1 MKKFLTK
8 RNIYIGLFA
17 ILYITV
23 ALVSLIH
30 SFAFFGLANDNAMSI
45 MLGTTFEIGQA
56 AVLLSILTSKKD
68 RSRIMPWC
76 LMILLTAVQVLGN
89 VYSSYKYLM
98 THSTGDLRFF
108 KEPIFIWTTLPDAQA
123 TVIITYIVGAILP
136 IVALC
141 MTSMVS
147 NYIEDTSNEDIEDT
161 SNEDIEDTSN
171 EDIEDTSNE
180 NIDGNSK
187 LEKNPTE
194 VPKDYNDIEGP
205 AEEPTKE
212 TIEEAEEP
220 AKETIEELEE
230 PIEKPIEESIEES
243 KESAK
248 ETIEEVEEPAVKP
261 IKATPKSKFLNL

>member
-161 SNEDIEDTSN
+161 SNK
-171 EDIEDTSNE
+171 
-180 NIDGNSK
+180 NIDDNNK

-194 VPKDYNDIEGP
+194 VPKDYNG
-205 AEEPTKE
+205 
-212 TIEEAEEP
+212 IEE
-220 AKETIEELEE
+220 TEE
-230 PIEKPIEESIEES
+230 PIEEPIEESKEPIEQVEEPVEKPIEESKEPIEEP
-243 KESAK
+243 
-248 ETIEEVEEPAVKP
+248 IEEVEEQVVEP

>member
-147 NYIEDTSNEDIEDT
+147 NYIEDTSNEDTDD
-161 SNEDIEDTSN
+161 NN
-171 EDIEDTSNE
+171 
-180 NIDGNSK
+180 K
-187 LEKNPTE
+187 LEKQPTE
-194 VPKDYNDIEGP
+194 VPKDYNNIEVP
-205 AEEPTKE
+205 TEEPTKE
-212 TIEEAEEP
+212 PIEES
-220 AKETIEELEE
+220 KE
-230 PIEKPIEESIEES
+230 PIEEPIEESIG
-243 KESAK
+243 
-248 ETIEEVEEPAVKP
+248 EVEEPVVEP

>member
-147 NYIEDTSNEDIEDT
+147 NYIEDTSNEDTDD
-161 SNEDIEDTSN
+161 N
-171 EDIEDTSNE
+171 
-180 NIDGNSK
+180 K
-187 LEKNPTE
+187 LEKHPTE
-194 VPKDYNDIEGP
+194 VPKDYNNIEGP
-205 AEEPTKE
+205 T
-212 TIEEAEEP
+212 EEP
-220 AKETIEELEE
+220 AKETIEESKEPIEEVEE
-230 PIEKPIEESIEES
+230 PIEKPIEESKEPIEEP
-243 KESAK
+243 
-248 ETIEEVEEPAVKP
+248 IEEVEEPAVEP

>member
-56 AVLLSILTSKKD
+56 AVLLSILTSKRD

-147 NYIEDTSNEDIEDT
+147 NYIEDTSNEDADD
-161 SNEDIEDTSN
+161 NN
-171 EDIEDTSNE
+171 
-180 NIDGNSK
+180 K
-187 LEKNPTE
+187 LEKHPTE
-194 VPKDYNDIEGP
+194 VPKDYNDIEVP

-212 TIEEAEEP
+212 TIEESNGP
-220 AKETIEELEE
+220 IEESKEPIEEVEE
-230 PIEKPIEESIEES
+230 PIEKPIERVEEPV
-243 KESAK
+243 E
-248 ETIEEVEEPAVKP
+248 ETIEEVEEPAVEP

>member
-147 NYIEDTSNEDIEDT
+147 NYIEDTSNENIEDT
-161 SNEDIEDTSN
+161 SNEDA
-171 EDIEDTSNE
+171 
-180 NIDGNSK
+180 IDNNK
-187 LEKNPTE
+187 LEKHLTE
-194 VPKDYNDIEGP
+194 VPKDYNDIEVP
-205 AEEPTKE
+205 TEEPTKE
-212 TIEEAEEP
+212 TIEDSNG
-220 AKETIEELEE
+220 
-230 PIEKPIEESIEES
+230 PIEDSNGPIEESKEPIEES

-248 ETIEEVEEPAVKP
+248 ETIEEVEEPAVEP

>member
-171 EDIEDTSNE
+171 E
-180 NIDGNSK
+180 NIDDNNK
-187 LEKNPTE
+187 LEKHPTE
-194 VPKDYNDIEGP
+194 VPKDYNNVEGP
-205 AEEPTKE
+205 TEEPTKE
-212 TIEEAEEP
+212 TIE
-220 AKETIEELEE
+220 
-230 PIEKPIEESIEES
+230 KPIEESKEPIEEP
-243 KESAK
+243 
-248 ETIEEVEEPAVKP
+248 IEEVEEPVVEP

>member
-147 NYIEDTSNEDIEDT
+147 NYIEGTSNEDTDD
-161 SNEDIEDTSN
+161 NN
-171 EDIEDTSNE
+171 
-180 NIDGNSK
+180 K
-187 LEKNPTE
+187 LEKHPTE
-194 VPKDYNDIEGP
+194 VPKDYNNIEGP
-205 AEEPTKE
+205 TEEPTK
-212 TIEEAEEP
+212 
-220 AKETIEELEE
+220 
-230 PIEKPIEESIEES
+230 ESIEES
-243 KESAK
+243 KEPLEESK
-248 ETIEEVEEPAVKP
+248 EPIEKQIEESKEPIEESKELIEEPIGEVEEPVVEP

>member
-147 NYIEDTSNEDIEDT
+147 NYIEDTSNEDTDD
-161 SNEDIEDTSN
+161 NN
-171 EDIEDTSNE
+171 
-180 NIDGNSK
+180 K
-187 LEKNPTE
+187 LEKHPTE
-194 VPKDYNDIEGP
+194 VPKDYNDIEVP

-212 TIEEAEEP
+212 TIEES
-220 AKETIEELEE
+220 KETIEESNG
-230 PIEKPIEESIEES
+230 PIEEVE
-243 KESAK
+243 KP
-248 ETIEEVEEPAVKP
+248 IEEVEEPVKDVIEEVEEP
-261 IKATPKSKFLNL
+261 VVEPTKATPKSKFLNL

>member
-147 NYIEDTSNEDIEDT
+147 NYIEDTSNEDTYD
-161 SNEDIEDTSN
+161 NN
-171 EDIEDTSNE
+171 
-180 NIDGNSK
+180 K
-187 LEKNPTE
+187 LEKHPTE
-194 VPKDYNDIEGP
+194 VPKDYNNIEGP
-205 AEEPTKE
+205 TEEPTKE
-212 TIEEAEEP
+212 TIEES
-220 AKETIEELEE
+220 IEESKE
-230 PIEKPIEESIEES
+230 PIEKPIEEPIEET
-243 KESAK
+243 KEPIEK
-248 ETIEEVEEPAVKP
+248 PIEEPIEEVEEPVVEP

>member
-147 NYIEDTSNEDIEDT
+147 NYIEDTSNEDTDD
-161 SNEDIEDTSN
+161 NN
-171 EDIEDTSNE
+171 
-180 NIDGNSK
+180 K
-187 LEKNPTE
+187 LEKHPTE
-194 VPKDYNDIEGP
+194 VPKDYNNIEGP
-205 AEEPTKE
+205 TEEPTKE
-212 TIEEAEEP
+212 TIEES
-220 AKETIEELEE
+220 IEESKE
-230 PIEKPIEESIEES
+230 PIEETKEPVEKPIEETKEPVEKPIEES
-243 KESAK
+243 KEQV
-248 ETIEEVEEPAVKP
+248 VEP
-261 IKATPKSKFLNL
+261 IKATTKSKFLNL

>member
-147 NYIEDTSNEDIEDT
+147 NYIEDTSNEDTDD
-161 SNEDIEDTSN
+161 NN
-171 EDIEDTSNE
+171 
-180 NIDGNSK
+180 K
-187 LEKNPTE
+187 LEKHPTE
-194 VPKDYNDIEGP
+194 VPKDYNDIEVP

-212 TIEEAEEP
+212 TIEESKEQIEEP
-220 AKETIEELEE
+220 
-230 PIEKPIEESIEES
+230 IEES
-243 KESAK
+243 KEP
-248 ETIEEVEEPAVKP
+248 IEEVEEPVKDVIEDVEEP
-261 IKATPKSKFLNL
+261 VVESIKATPKSKFLNL

>member
-147 NYIEDTSNEDIEDT
+147 NYIEDTSNEDTDD
-161 SNEDIEDTSN
+161 NN
-171 EDIEDTSNE
+171 
-180 NIDGNSK
+180 K
-187 LEKNPTE
+187 LEKHPTE
-194 VPKDYNDIEGP
+194 VPKDYNNIEGP
-205 AEEPTKE
+205 TEEPTKE
-212 TIEEAEEP
+212 TIEEP
-220 AKETIEELEE
+220 NG
-230 PIEKPIEESIEES
+230 PIEESKEPIEES
-243 KESAK
+243 KESTK
-248 ETIEEVEEPAVKP
+248 ETIEEVEEPAVEP

>member
-147 NYIEDTSNEDIEDT
+147 NYIEDTSNEDTD
-161 SNEDIEDTSN
+161 D
-171 EDIEDTSNE
+171 
-180 NIDGNSK
+180 NSK

-194 VPKDYNDIEGP
+194 VPKDYNNIEVP
-205 AEEPTKE
+205 TEEPTKE
-212 TIEEAEEP
+212 TIEEAKEP
-220 AKETIEELEE
+220 IEETIEEAEE
-230 PIEKPIEESIEES
+230 PIEKPIEESEEPIEEAE
-243 KESAK
+243 ESA
-248 ETIEEVEEPAVKP
+248 VEP

>member
-147 NYIEDTSNEDIEDT
+147 NYIEDTSNEDTD
-161 SNEDIEDTSN
+161 D
-171 EDIEDTSNE
+171 
-180 NIDGNSK
+180 NSK

-194 VPKDYNDIEGP
+194 VPKDYNDIEVP

-212 TIEEAEEP
+212 TIEEP
-220 AKETIEELEE
+220 
-230 PIEKPIEESIEES
+230 IEES
-243 KESAK
+243 KEPIEEPIEESK
-248 ETIEEVEEPAVKP
+248 EPIREVEESAAEP

>member
-147 NYIEDTSNEDIEDT
+147 NYIEDTSNEDTDD
-161 SNEDIEDTSN
+161 NN
-171 EDIEDTSNE
+171 
-180 NIDGNSK
+180 K
-187 LEKNPTE
+187 LEKHPTE
-194 VPKDYNDIEGP
+194 VPKDYNNIEEP

-212 TIEEAEEP
+212 TIEEVEEP
-220 AKETIEELEE
+220 IEKQIEESKE
-230 PIEKPIEESIEES
+230 PIEKPIEEVEEPIEKSIEET
-243 KESAK
+243 E
-248 ETIEEVEEPAVKP
+248 EPIEEPIKEVEEPVVEP

>member
-8 RNIYIGLFA
+8 SNIYIGLFA

-147 NYIEDTSNEDIEDT
+147 NYIEDTSNEDTVD
-161 SNEDIEDTSN
+161 
-171 EDIEDTSNE
+171 
-180 NIDGNSK
+180 NSK
-187 LEKNPTE
+187 LEKHPTE
-194 VPKDYNDIEGP
+194 VPKDYNDIEVP
-205 AEEPTKE
+205 TEEPTKE
-212 TIEEAEEP
+212 TIEES
-220 AKETIEELEE
+220 KE
-230 PIEKPIEESIEES
+230 PIEESNRPNEESKDPIGEVEEPVEESIEES
-243 KESAK
+243 KEP
-248 ETIEEVEEPAVKP
+248 IEKPIGEVEEPAVEP

>member
-171 EDIEDTSNE
+171 E
-180 NIDGNSK
+180 NIDDNNK
-187 LEKNPTE
+187 LEKHPTE
-194 VPKDYNDIEGP
+194 VPKDYNNVEGP
-205 AEEPTKE
+205 TEEPTKE
-212 TIEEAEEP
+212 TIEKPIEESKEPIEEVEEP
-220 AKETIEELEE
+220 V
-230 PIEKPIEESIEES
+230 EKPIEESKEPIEEP
-243 KESAK
+243 
-248 ETIEEVEEPAVKP
+248 IEEVEEQVVEP
-261 IKATPKSKFLNL
+261 IKATPNSRFLNL

>member
-147 NYIEDTSNEDIEDT
+147 NYIEDSSNEDTDD
-161 SNEDIEDTSN
+161 NN
-171 EDIEDTSNE
+171 
-180 NIDGNSK
+180 K
-187 LEKNPTE
+187 LEKHPTE
-194 VPKDYNDIEGP
+194 VPKDYNNIEGP
-205 AEEPTKE
+205 TEEPT
-212 TIEEAEEP
+212 
-220 AKETIEELEE
+220 
-230 PIEKPIEESIEES
+230 
-243 KESAK
+243 K
-248 ETIEEVEEPAVKP
+248 ETIEEVEEPAKETIEEAEEPIEEPIEESKEPIGEVEEQVVEP

>member
-56 AVLLSILTSKKD
+56 AVLLSILTSKRD

-76 LMILLTAVQVLGN
+76 LIILLTAVQVLGN

-98 THSTGDLRFF
+98 THSIGDLRFF

-147 NYIEDTSNEDIEDT
+147 NYIEDTSNEDADD
-161 SNEDIEDTSN
+161 NN
-171 EDIEDTSNE
+171 
-180 NIDGNSK
+180 K
-187 LEKNPTE
+187 LEKHPTE
-194 VPKDYNDIEGP
+194 VPKDYNDIEVP
-205 AEEPTKE
+205 TEEPTKE
-212 TIEEAEEP
+212 TIEES
-220 AKETIEELEE
+220 KEHIEESNG
-230 PIEKPIEESIEES
+230 PIEKPIEETEEPIGDV
-243 KESAK
+243 EEPVE
-248 ETIEEVEEPAVKP
+248 ETIEEVEEPAVEP

>member
-147 NYIEDTSNEDIEDT
+147 NYIEDTSNEDTDD
-161 SNEDIEDTSN
+161 NN
-171 EDIEDTSNE
+171 
-180 NIDGNSK
+180 K
-187 LEKNPTE
+187 LEKHPTE
-194 VPKDYNDIEGP
+194 VPKDYNNIEGP
-205 AEEPTKE
+205 TEEPTK
-212 TIEEAEEP
+212 
-220 AKETIEELEE
+220 
-230 PIEKPIEESIEES
+230 ESIEES
-243 KESAK
+243 KEP
-248 ETIEEVEEPAVKP
+248 IEEVEEPVEKPIEESKEPIEEPIEEVEEQAVEP

>member
-147 NYIEDTSNEDIEDT
+147 NYIEDTSNEDTD
-161 SNEDIEDTSN
+161 D
-171 EDIEDTSNE
+171 
-180 NIDGNSK
+180 NSK
-187 LEKNPTE
+187 LEKHPTE
-194 VPKDYNDIEGP
+194 VPKDYNNIEVP
-205 AEEPTKE
+205 AEEPIKE
-212 TIEEAEEP
+212 TIEES
-220 AKETIEELEE
+220 KE
-230 PIEKPIEESIEES
+230 PIEKPIEESKGPIEEPIEEAEEPIEEPIEETEEPVKDAIEES
-243 KESAK
+243 
-248 ETIEEVEEPAVKP
+248 IEEVEEPVVEP

>member
-147 NYIEDTSNEDIEDT
+147 NYIEDTSNEDTDD
-161 SNEDIEDTSN
+161 NN
-171 EDIEDTSNE
+171 
-180 NIDGNSK
+180 K
-187 LEKNPTE
+187 LEKHPTE
-194 VPKDYNDIEGP
+194 VPKDYNDIEVP
-205 AEEPTKE
+205 AEEPIKE
-212 TIEEAEEP
+212 P
-220 AKETIEELEE
+220 
-230 PIEKPIEESIEES
+230 IEES
-243 KESAK
+243 KEPIEESNGPIEEVEK
-248 ETIEEVEEPAVKP
+248 PIEEVEEPVKDVIEEVEEP
-261 IKATPKSKFLNL
+261 VVEPTKATPKSKFLNL

>member
-147 NYIEDTSNEDIEDT
+147 NYIEDTSNEDADD
-161 SNEDIEDTSN
+161 NN
-171 EDIEDTSNE
+171 
-180 NIDGNSK
+180 K
-187 LEKNPTE
+187 LEKHPTE
-194 VPKDYNDIEGP
+194 VPKDYNDIEEP

-212 TIEEAEEP
+212 TIEESN
-220 AKETIEELEE
+220 ETIEESNEPIEEPKE
-230 PIEKPIEESIEES
+230 PIEKPIEESKEPIE
-243 KESAK
+243 
-248 ETIEEVEEPAVKP
+248 ETIEEVEEPAVEP

>member
-147 NYIEDTSNEDIEDT
+147 NYIEDTSNEDTDD
-161 SNEDIEDTSN
+161 NN
-171 EDIEDTSNE
+171 
-180 NIDGNSK
+180 K
-187 LEKNPTE
+187 LEKHPTE
-194 VPKDYNDIEGP
+194 VPKDYNNIEGST
-205 AEEPTKE
+205 EEPTKD
-212 TIEEAEEP
+212 T
-220 AKETIEELEE
+220 
-230 PIEKPIEESIEES
+230 IEES
-243 KESAK
+243 KEPI
-248 ETIEEVEEPAVKP
+248 EEPIEEVEEPVEKPIEETKEPIEEPIGEVEEPVVEP

>member
-147 NYIEDTSNEDIEDT
+147 NYIEDTSNEDADD
-161 SNEDIEDTSN
+161 NN
-171 EDIEDTSNE
+171 
-180 NIDGNSK
+180 K
-187 LEKNPTE
+187 LEKHPTE
-194 VPKDYNDIEGP
+194 VPKDYNNIEGP
-205 AEEPTKE
+205 TEEPTKE
-212 TIEEAEEP
+212 TIEESNGPIEESKEPIEEVEEP
-220 AKETIEELEE
+220 V
-230 PIEKPIEESIEES
+230 EKPIEES
-243 KESAK
+243 KESTK
-248 ETIEEVEEPAVKP
+248 ETIEEVEEPTVEP

>member
-147 NYIEDTSNEDIEDT
+147 NYIEDTSNEDTDD
-161 SNEDIEDTSN
+161 NN
-171 EDIEDTSNE
+171 
-180 NIDGNSK
+180 K
-187 LEKNPTE
+187 LEKHPTE
-194 VPKDYNDIEGP
+194 VPKDYNNIEELT
-205 AEEPTKE
+205 EEPTKE
-212 TIEEAEEP
+212 QIEEV
-220 AKETIEELEE
+220 EE
-230 PIEKPIEESIEES
+230 PIEKPIEESKEPIEEA
-243 KESAK
+243 E
-248 ETIEEVEEPAVKP
+248 EPIEEPIEEVEEPVVEP

>member
-147 NYIEDTSNEDIEDT
+147 NYIEDTSNEDDDD
-161 SNEDIEDTSN
+161 NN
-171 EDIEDTSNE
+171 
-180 NIDGNSK
+180 K
-187 LEKNPTE
+187 LEKHPTE
-194 VPKDYNDIEGP
+194 VPKDYNNIEVP

-212 TIEEAEEP
+212 TIEESNGPIEESNEPIEEVEEP
-220 AKETIEELEE
+220 A
-230 PIEKPIEESIEES
+230 EKPIEESIEES

-248 ETIEEVEEPAVKP
+248 ETIEEVEEPAVEP
-261 IKATPKSKFLNL
+261 IKAAPKSKFLNL

>member
-56 AVLLSILTSKKD
+56 AVLLSILTSKRD

-161 SNEDIEDTSN
+161 SNE
-171 EDIEDTSNE
+171 
-180 NIDGNSK
+180 NIDDNNK
-187 LEKNPTE
+187 LEKLPTE
-194 VPKDYNDIEGP
+194 VPKDYNNIEGP
-205 AEEPTKE
+205 TEEPTKE
-212 TIEEAEEP
+212 TIEEP
-220 AKETIEELEE
+220 NW
-230 PIEKPIEESIEES
+230 SIEES
-243 KESAK
+243 KEPIEEVEEPAK
-248 ETIEEVEEPAVKP
+248 ETIEEVEEPVKETIGEVEEP
-261 IKATPKSKFLNL
+261 VVESIKATPKSKFLNL

>member
-147 NYIEDTSNEDIEDT
+147 NYIEDTSNEDTDD
-161 SNEDIEDTSN
+161 NN
-171 EDIEDTSNE
+171 
-180 NIDGNSK
+180 K
-187 LEKNPTE
+187 LEKHPTE
-194 VPKDYNDIEGP
+194 VPKDYNNIEVP
-205 AEEPTKE
+205 TEEPTKE
-212 TIEEAEEP
+212 TIEES
-220 AKETIEELEE
+220 KE
-230 PIEKPIEESIEES
+230 PIEKQIEETKEPVEKLIEES
-243 KESAK
+243 KEPI
-248 ETIEEVEEPAVKP
+248 EEPIEEVEEPVVEP

>member
-147 NYIEDTSNEDIEDT
+147 NYIEDTSNEDTDD
-161 SNEDIEDTSN
+161 NN
-171 EDIEDTSNE
+171 
-180 NIDGNSK
+180 K
-187 LEKNPTE
+187 LEKHPTE
-194 VPKDYNDIEGP
+194 VPKDYNNIEGP
-205 AEEPTKE
+205 TEEPTKE
-212 TIEEAEEP
+212 SIEESKEP
-220 AKETIEELEE
+220 IEEVEE
-230 PIEKPIEESIEES
+230 PIEKPIEESKEPIEEP
-243 KESAK
+243 
-248 ETIEEVEEPAVKP
+248 IGEVEEPVVEP

>member
-147 NYIEDTSNEDIEDT
+147 NYIEDTSNEDADD
-161 SNEDIEDTSN
+161 N
-171 EDIEDTSNE
+171 
-180 NIDGNSK
+180 K
-187 LEKNPTE
+187 LEKHPTE
-194 VPKDYNDIEGP
+194 VPKDYNNIEGP
-205 AEEPTKE
+205 TEEPTKE
-212 TIEEAEEP
+212 TIEES
-220 AKETIEELEE
+220 KE
-230 PIEKPIEESIEES
+230 PIEKQIEES
-243 KESAK
+243 KEPIEESK
-248 ETIEEVEEPAVKP
+248 EPIEEPIGEVEEPVVEP

>member
-147 NYIEDTSNEDIEDT
+147 NYIEDTSNEDTDD
-161 SNEDIEDTSN
+161 NN
-171 EDIEDTSNE
+171 
-180 NIDGNSK
+180 K
-187 LEKNPTE
+187 LEKHPTE
-194 VPKDYNDIEGP
+194 VPKDYNGIEE

-212 TIEEAEEP
+212 TIEESKEP
-220 AKETIEELEE
+220 IEKPIEESKEPIEEAEE
-230 PIEKPIEESIEES
+230 PIEKPIEEVEEPIEKQIEEP
-243 KESAK
+243 
-248 ETIEEVEEPAVKP
+248 IEEVEEPVVEP
-261 IKATPKSKFLNL
+261 IKAIPKSKFLNL

>member
-147 NYIEDTSNEDIEDT
+147 NYIEDTSNEDTDD
-161 SNEDIEDTSN
+161 NN
-171 EDIEDTSNE
+171 
-180 NIDGNSK
+180 K
-187 LEKNPTE
+187 LEKHPTE
-194 VPKDYNDIEGP
+194 VPKDYNDIEVP

-212 TIEEAEEP
+212 TIEES
-220 AKETIEELEE
+220 KE
-230 PIEKPIEESIEES
+230 PIEESNGPIEEVE
-243 KESAK
+243 KP
-248 ETIEEVEEPAVKP
+248 IEEVEEPVKDVIEEVEEP
-261 IKATPKSKFLNL
+261 VVEPTKATPKSKFLNL

>member
-147 NYIEDTSNEDIEDT
+147 NYIEDTSNEDTDD
-161 SNEDIEDTSN
+161 N
-171 EDIEDTSNE
+171 
-180 NIDGNSK
+180 K
-187 LEKNPTE
+187 LEKQPAE
-194 VPKDYNDIEGP
+194 VPKDYNNIEEP
-205 AEEPTKE
+205 TEEPTKE
-212 TIEEAEEP
+212 TIEESKEP
-220 AKETIEELEE
+220 IEEVEE
-230 PIEKPIEESIEES
+230 PIEKPIEESKEPIEEPIGEAE
-243 KESAK
+243 ESVA
-248 ETIEEVEEPAVKP
+248 EP

>member
-147 NYIEDTSNEDIEDT
+147 NYIEDTSNEDTDD
-161 SNEDIEDTSN
+161 NN
-171 EDIEDTSNE
+171 
-180 NIDGNSK
+180 K
-187 LEKNPTE
+187 LEKHPTE
-194 VPKDYNDIEGP
+194 VPKDYNNIAGP
-205 AEEPTKE
+205 TEEPTKE
-212 TIEEAEEP
+212 PIEKPIEESKDP
-220 AKETIEELEE
+220 IEEVEE
-230 PIEKPIEESIEES
+230 PIEKPIEEVEEPVE
-243 KESAK
+243 KP
-248 ETIEEVEEPAVKP
+248 IEEVEEPAVEP

>member
-147 NYIEDTSNEDIEDT
+147 NYIEDTSNEDADD
-161 SNEDIEDTSN
+161 NN
-171 EDIEDTSNE
+171 
-180 NIDGNSK
+180 K
-187 LEKNPTE
+187 LVKHPTE
-194 VPKDYNDIEGP
+194 VPKDYNDIEVP
-205 AEEPTKE
+205 TEEPTKE
-212 TIEEAEEP
+212 TIEES
-220 AKETIEELEE
+220 KE
-230 PIEKPIEESIEES
+230 PIKEQIEES
-243 KESAK
+243 KEPIEEPIEGSK
-248 ETIEEVEEPAVKP
+248 EPVKDAIEEVEEPAVEP

>member
-147 NYIEDTSNEDIEDT
+147 NYIEDTSNEDTDD
-161 SNEDIEDTSN
+161 NN
-171 EDIEDTSNE
+171 
-180 NIDGNSK
+180 K
-187 LEKNPTE
+187 LEKHPTE
-194 VPKDYNDIEGP
+194 VPKDYNNIEGP

-212 TIEEAEEP
+212 TIEESKEPIEEVEEP
-220 AKETIEELEE
+220 V
-230 PIEKPIEESIEES
+230 EKPIEESKEPIEEP
-243 KESAK
+243 
-248 ETIEEVEEPAVKP
+248 IEEVEEQVVEP

>member
-147 NYIEDTSNEDIEDT
+147 NYIEDTSNEDADD
-161 SNEDIEDTSN
+161 NN
-171 EDIEDTSNE
+171 
-180 NIDGNSK
+180 K

-212 TIEEAEEP
+212 TIEEP
-220 AKETIEELEE
+220 AKETIEEAEE
-230 PIEKPIEESIEES
+230 PIEKPIEEAEEPIGES
-243 KESAK
+243 KGP
-248 ETIEEVEEPAVKP
+248 IEEVEESTAEP